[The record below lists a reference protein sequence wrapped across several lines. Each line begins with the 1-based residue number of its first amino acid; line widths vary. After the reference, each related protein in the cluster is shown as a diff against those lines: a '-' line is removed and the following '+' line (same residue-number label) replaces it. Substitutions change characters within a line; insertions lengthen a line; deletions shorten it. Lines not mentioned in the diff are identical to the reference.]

1 MRFSARMILAAFVV
15 ALLAGTATAQN
26 YAATLEGL
34 QEVPPNASPASG
46 TATLSLDAAKMLTVH
61 VDFSGLIGS
70 LTASHIHSPA
80 PAGVNAGVR
89 FSLIPPQ
96 PPASP
101 IDIVVGPLNAADEAN
116 LNNGLM
122 YINIHSS
129 VFPGGEIRGQI
140 FRDQVGVE
148 SNTWGGVKSLFQ

>member
-1 MRFSARMILAAFVV
+1 MRFSARAILVAAVL
-15 ALLAGTATAQN
+15 ALLAGTASAQN

-34 QEVPPNASPASG
+34 QEVPPNASPATG
-46 TATLSLDAAKMLTVH
+46 AATLSLSPTKMLTVH
-61 VDFSGLIGS
+61 IDFSGLIGS
-70 LTASHIHSPA
+70 LTASHIHGPA

-89 FSLIPPQ
+89 FGLIPPA
-96 PPASP
+96 PAASP
-101 IDIVVGPLNAADEAN
+101 VDVIVGPLSAADETN
-116 LNNGLM
+116 LNSGLF

-148 SNTWGGVKSLFQ
+148 RGTWSQVKSLFQ